1 MNATQGNSVRIGM
14 EVITSEGDVMGRV
27 SEIGSATFEIA
38 RGLFLR
44 RVFSAP
50 ATAIARVEQHR
61 VMLSMSRAEL
71 EATRAR
77 GHIGTT
83 LAERADGVVEHVRDI
98 VEEAA
103 QSVGSAR
110 LGR

>member
-1 MNATQGNSVRIGM
+1 MKTTQANSVRIGM
-14 EVITSEGDVMGRV
+14 EVVTSEGDVMGRV
-27 SEIGSATFEIA
+27 AEIGSATFEIA

-50 ATAIARVEQHR
+50 ETAIARIENNR
-61 VMLSMSRAEL
+61 VVLSMSRADL
-71 EATRAR
+71 EAARTR

-83 LAERADGVVEHVRDI
+83 LAERADGVVDHLRDI

-103 QSVGSAR
+103 ESVGSRRAR
-110 LGR
+110 R